1 MLKAFKQATLRERE
15 EHRLWPVAHN
25 ASKESKQHSPQHPP
39 GCTAKK
45 PSRQHTQAYKQAN
58 KNAHKQANKN
68 AYTQAHTNAHKQAS
82 TQACARQA
90 RLSRT
95 NKKEHEQMK
104 ASQSSPSIES
114 TEPYPHHG
122 DHTAPHAR
130 DLAFATVQASPT
142 SAPPP
147 PRIRIPPAGL
157 RSRHGRR
164 RGWSPDRHPP
174 SPRPS

>member
-1 MLKAFKQATLRERE
+1 MADRTQRKQREQAAQSTT
-15 EHRLWPVAHN
+15 PT
-25 ASKESKQHSPQHPP
+25 
-39 GCTAKK
+39 GCTAKQ

-58 KNAHKQANKN
+58 KSAH
-68 AYTQAHTNAHKQAS
+68 TQAHTNAHKQAS

-90 RLSRT
+90 RLSKT
-95 NKKEHEQMK
+95 NEKAHKQIK
-104 ASQSSPSIES
+104 ASRSSRSSPSIES
-114 TEPYPHHG
+114 IELSEPYPHHG

-147 PRIRIPPAGL
+147 PLIRIPPAGL